1 MSYLLHLILAII
13 AFPVTVATGYL
24 GVLTLLSARLPRP
37 QPSRR
42 DLCFDILV
50 PAHNEAAVI
59 ERTLRSL
66 ANVDWPRKNFRILVI
81 ADNCTDD
88 TADLARAAG
97 ATVLERHDEVHRGKG
112 YALEYGIARSA
123 ADGRAH
129 AVAVIDADTE
139 VTPNL
144 LSAYAARI
152 EAGAAVMQVHY
163 GVLNPED
170 SWRTRLVTMAYGAF
184 HAVRGRGRERLRAS
198 FGLRGNGMCMT
209 HELLREVPFNIHS
222 MTEDLEY
229 GIVLGL
235 HGHRVV
241 YIDEASADAELIA
254 SERGS
259 RTQRQR
265 WEGGRLGV
273 VRAYTGRL
281 LGQGLRQPSWLCI
294 ELAMDL
300 LTLPLGYIVLQT
312 AALLALGGLA
322 SLSMPGVGLW
332 VWPLLAAVLLMVL
345 ALHVLRGW
353 QLSPLGPRALL
364 DLARAP
370 FFVLWKLYIVIRN
383 RGNEHWIRTDRGK
396 ARDKVRD
403 NGRDEGRD
411 EGRHTQ

>member
-1 MSYLLHLILAII
+1 MSYLIHLLLAII

-24 GVLTLLSARLPRP
+24 GLLTLLSARLPRP
-37 QPSRR
+37 QPRRR
-42 DLCFDILV
+42 DLCFDIIV
-50 PAHNEAAVI
+50 PAHNETAVI
-59 ERTLRSL
+59 ERTVRSL
-66 ANVDWPRKNFRILVI
+66 AAIDWPRENFRILVI
-81 ADNCTDD
+81 ADNCNDD

-97 ATVLERHDEVHRGKG
+97 AVVLERHDEHHRGKG
-112 YALEYGIARSA
+112 YALEYAIARSA
-123 ADGRAH
+123 ADGYAQ

-152 EAGAAVMQVHY
+152 EAGATVMQAHY

-170 SWRTRLVTMAYGAF
+170 SWRTRLVTIAYGAF

-209 HELLREVPFNIHS
+209 HALLREVPFNIHS

-235 HGHRVV
+235 RGHRVV
-241 YIDEASADAELIA
+241 YVDEASADAELIA
-254 SERGS
+254 SEQGS

-265 WEGGRLGV
+265 WEGGRLTV

-281 LGQGLRQPSWLCI
+281 LSQALRQPSWLCL
-294 ELAMDL
+294 ELALDL

-312 AALLALGGLA
+312 AALLVLGGLA
-322 SLSMPGVGLW
+322 ALLLPGLGLW
-332 VWPLLAAVLLMVL
+332 AWPLLGAVLLLVL
-345 ALHVLRGW
+345 VLHVLRGW

-370 FFVLWKLYIVIRN
+370 FFVLWKLYIVLRN
-383 RGNEHWIRTDRGK
+383 RGNKQWIKTNRDTGKDPGRAQGRSPDQSRGQ
-396 ARDKVRD
+396 D
-403 NGRDEGRD
+403 
-411 EGRHTQ
+411 Q